1 MSSIRDI
8 TKVRVYQHRKTG
20 DTVNAVR
27 VKDSNWDQMLGWF
40 REVCKIIPN
49 SQVVSI
55 HEGKQEAL
63 IKIRGGQFEVRPG
76 YTVILDEFD
85 SPTEVFSNSS
95 LYRRYR
101 VLSEEAAATT
111 LLESSSKV
119 EVVSYSRPAVEYVE
133 VVQHL
138 GQNLPQLLD
147 WAAEQ
152 SQEWPGPVI
161 RSAVLTL
168 DTPQGPRRLEYGD
181 YLVLSNTG
189 VWQILSQAEMDRS
202 AYSKERPE
210 LVGSVGDALDALLRL
225 QRRIEDQ
232 WNRLPE
238 PWNPESVSQ
247 YIREVALCLEDE
259 LHEALEHVHWKPW
272 KASRG
277 FKDLSKYREE
287 LADVLHFVL
296 DLYVA
301 ADMTGSEIY
310 KDYLAKHRENV
321 RRRSSEEYIKS

>member
-20 DTVNAVR
+20 NTVNAVR
-27 VKDSNWDQMLGWF
+27 VKDSNWDQMMEWLNQ
-40 REVCKIIPN
+40 VLSLMPDSK
-49 SQVVSI
+49 VVSA
-55 HEGKQEAL
+55 HEGKQEAQV
-63 IKIRGGQFEVRPG
+63 KIRGDQFEVRPG

-85 SPTEVFSNSS
+85 YPTEVFSNSS

-101 VLSEEAAATT
+101 VLSEEAATTT

-119 EVVSYSRPAVEYVE
+119 EVVSYSRPAVEHVE
-133 VVQHL
+133 AVQHL
-138 GQNLPQLLD
+138 GQNLPQLLQ
-147 WAAEQ
+147 WAAERA
-152 SQEWPGPVI
+152 QEWPGPVI
-161 RSAVLTL
+161 RAEVLTL

-181 YLVLSNTG
+181 YLVLSRDG
-189 VWQILSQAEMDRS
+189 VWRILTQEQLECT
-202 AYSKERPE
+202 YSKERPE
-210 LVGSVGDALDALLRL
+210 LVGSVGDALDVLLRL

-247 YIREVALCLEDE
+247 YIREVVLCLEDE

-272 KASRG
+272 KTSRG

-296 DLYVA
+296 DLYIA
-301 ADMTGSEIY
+301 AGMDGKDIY
-310 KDYLAKHRENV
+310 QDYLAKHKENV

>member
-8 TKVRVYQHRKTG
+8 AKVRVYQHRKTG
-20 DTVNAVR
+20 ETINAVR
-27 VKDSNWDQMLGWF
+27 IKANNWDQMLEWF
-40 REVCKIIPN
+40 REVFRIIPD
-49 SQVVSI
+49 SQVVST

-63 IKIRGGQFEVRPG
+63 VKIRGDQFEVRPG

-85 SPTEVFSNSS
+85 SPTEAFSNSS

-101 VLSEEAAATT
+101 VLSEEAVTTT

-119 EVVSYSRPAVEYVE
+119 EVVTYSRPAVEHVE
-133 VVQHL
+133 VVRHL

-147 WAAEQ
+147 WVAER
-152 SQEWPGPVI
+152 SQEWPGPVV
-161 RSAVLTL
+161 RSEVLTL

-181 YLVLSNTG
+181 YLVLSRDG
-189 VWQILSQAEMDRS
+189 VWRILTQEQLECT
-202 AYSKERPE
+202 YSKERPE
-210 LVGSVGDALDALLRL
+210 LVGSVGDALDVLLRL

-247 YIREVALCLEDE
+247 YIREVVLCLEDE

-272 KASRG
+272 KTSRG

-296 DLYVA
+296 DLYIA
-301 ADMTGSEIY
+301 AGMNGKDIY
-310 KDYLAKHRENV
+310 QDYLAKHRENV
-321 RRRSSEEYIKS
+321 QRRSSEEYIKS

>member
-8 TKVRVYQHRKTG
+8 AKVRVYQHRKIG

-27 VKDSNWDQMLGWF
+27 VKDSNWDQMVEWLN
-40 REVCKIIPN
+40 RVLSLMPD
-49 SQVVSI
+49 SQVVST
-55 HEGKQEAL
+55 HEGKQEAQV
-63 IKIRGGQFEVRPG
+63 KIRGDQFEVRPG

-101 VLSEEAAATT
+101 VLSEEAATTT

-119 EVVSYSRPAVEYVE
+119 EVVTYSRPTVEHVE

-138 GQNLPQLLD
+138 GQNLPQLLQ
-147 WAAEQ
+147 WAAER
-152 SQEWPGPVI
+152 SQEWPGPVV
-161 RSAVLTL
+161 RSEVLTL

-181 YLVLSNTG
+181 YLVLSRDG
-189 VWQILSQAEMDRS
+189 VWRILTQEQLECT
-202 AYSKERPE
+202 YSKERPE
-210 LVGSVGDALDALLRL
+210 LVGSVGDALDVLLRL

-238 PWNPESVSQ
+238 PGNPESVSQ
-247 YIREVALCLEDE
+247 YIREVVLCLEDE

-272 KASRG
+272 KTSRG
-277 FKDLSKYREE
+277 FKDLYKYREE

-296 DLYVA
+296 DLYIA
-301 ADMTGSEIY
+301 AGMDGKDIY
-310 KDYLAKHRENV
+310 QDYLAKNHENV